1 MKFFSLLIFLLI
13 FNLRAVAQL
22 PGNVI
27 EFDGDGDWAVTST
40 VILNNLTS
48 VTIESWVKA
57 FSDGQFLSNHSP
69 GSTWESVE
77 LSTVWFII
85 NAGDGSGSRQILYF
99 DNLAD
104 SVWHHIA
111 AVWNGSEMMVYLD
124 GTEYAGPETATNPPW
139 SSFVAVGI
147 GSRRGQTSFL
157 NGQIDEM
164 RIWNRALSIEQIQA
178 TMNDTLGAEYYSS
191 TDSGLI
197 AYWRFDELENLGV
210 WNSGTDDVR
219 DFSVSGVHADLE
231 GDAFLTSSGV
241 SGFDDKILTIPEDYH
256 LQQNFPNPF
265 NPSTKIKYSLPRKS
279 TVVVKVYDVLG
290 NEIQTL
296 VSEEKTAGTYEMTWN
311 AASLP
316 SGIYFYQLRAGNI
329 IQTKKMVL
337 MK

>member
-1 MKFFSLLIFLLI
+1 MKFFSLLIFIFL
-13 FNLRAVAQL
+13 FNLSAIAQL

-27 EFDGDGDWAVTST
+27 EFDGDGDWALTST
-40 VILNNLTS
+40 VVLNNLTS

-99 DNLAD
+99 DNIVD
-104 SVWHHIA
+104 STWHHIA
-111 AVWNGSEMMVYLD
+111 AVWDGNEMIVYLD
-124 GTEYAGPETATNPPW
+124 GIEYAGPETATNPPW
-139 SSFVAVGI
+139 SSYIAIGI

-164 RIWNRALSIEQIQA
+164 RVWNKALSLEQIQS
-178 TMNDTLGAEYYSS
+178 TMNDTLGAEYYS
-191 TDSGLI
+191 TIDSGLI
-197 AYWRFDELENLGV
+197 AYWRFDELEDLGV
-210 WNSGTDDVR
+210 GNAGTDDVR
-219 DFSVSGVHADLE
+219 DFSISGVHADLE

-241 SGFDDKILTIPEDYH
+241 MEICDNITIPGNYN

-265 NPSTKIKYSLPRKS
+265 NPSTKILYSVPQSS
-279 TVVVKVYDVLG
+279 TVQIKVFDVIG
-290 NEIQTL
+290 NEIETL
-296 VSEEKTAGTYEMTWN
+296 VNEEKPVGTYELTWY
-311 AASLP
+311 AEGLP
-316 SGIYFYQLRAGNI
+316 SGIYFYQLRAGNFVE
-329 IQTKKMVL
+329 TKKMVL